1 MAALRCSKIPAK
13 IFSTFVNIRHVLSQ
27 IPYQRKTETSHFNVN
42 KPTVLLPMAKKILQM
57 EFIHT
62 IIII

>member
-13 IFSTFVNIRHVLSQ
+13 IFSTFVDIRHVLSQ
-27 IPYQRKTETSHFNVN
+27 IPYQRKTETSHF